1 MPVMA
6 APGPRF
12 IYWDVG
18 GMAGTFVPPPRPVLQ
33 LSDFNPVGK
42 GVVEILGIVEVDQTT
57 DTWWDEAGGVG
68 MIVDANSDFT
78 LDEAGQN
85 TQMDTFTVNAALTD
99 FNLIRVAGAGWNA
112 SMEGTGH
119 LIEGRVY
126 LQTTAGEIEF
136 LVNGDLQDAGFS
148 FARFSVDAARR
159 TILNLLLTGDR
170 MIIAVTGPPL
180 MQNLRWPTDTL
191 IDWPTNTI
199 ITWPG
204 L

>member
-1 MPVMA
+1 
-6 APGPRF
+6 
-12 IYWDVG
+12 
-18 GMAGTFVPPPRPVLQ
+18 MAGTFVPPPKQILQ

-42 GVVEILGIVEVDQTT
+42 GMVEILGIVEVDKTT
-57 DTWWDEAGGVG
+57 NTWWNEDGGIG
-68 MIVDANSDFT
+68 MIADAASDFQLDMTGQDT
-78 LDEAGQN
+78 L
-85 TQMDTFTVNAALTD
+85 MDTFSVNNGITN
-99 FNLIRVAGAGWNA
+99 FNLTRFSGASFN
-112 SMEGTGH
+112 SSFEGTGH

-148 FARFSVDAARR
+148 FARFGVDAARR
-159 TILNLLLTGDR
+159 PILSLLQTGER

-180 MQNLRWPTDTL
+180 VHSLRWPTDTL
-191 IDWPTNTI
+191 VDWPMDVI